1 MSQHYNYLLRNN
13 STVAGLDYS
22 QVECLQRKRLL
33 AFVNHF
39 VSRTAHFLSTFTL
52 QCDQRLDSINK
63 KICRLENELALLEFK
78 LDSVPHLKNSQPSD
92 VPNSSPKSSLN
103 SSGTERIGMQDVNPA
118 QTLGP
123 TNEDQN
129 NKKPLETSTQNDDHV
144 PLDNPA
150 FAPFSKMASV
160 GVPIAAIT
168 QKMKIQGFEDNT
180 IKSFIDLHQ
189 SQK

>member
-78 LDSVPHLKNSQPSD
+78 LDSVPHLKNSRQSN
-92 VPNSSPKSSLN
+92 VPNSIQSNSLTDGKLYLTSITLTWILRDLIINKMSPTLSVLRFEILKRLN
-103 SSGTERIGMQDVNPA
+103 I
-118 QTLGP
+118 
-123 TNEDQN
+123 
-129 NKKPLETSTQNDDHV
+129 
-144 PLDNPA
+144 
-150 FAPFSKMASV
+150 FSR
-160 GVPIAAIT
+160 
-168 QKMKIQGFEDNT
+168 
-180 IKSFIDLHQ
+180 
-189 SQK
+189 